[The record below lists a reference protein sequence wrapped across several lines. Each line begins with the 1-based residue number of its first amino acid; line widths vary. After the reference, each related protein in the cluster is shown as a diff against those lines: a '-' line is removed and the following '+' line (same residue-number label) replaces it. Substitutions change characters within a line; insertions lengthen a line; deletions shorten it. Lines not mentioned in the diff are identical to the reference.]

1 MLVRQ
6 IFPDFITFLTV
17 LRHPIERVLSSYRMK
32 VALYADQAMYW
43 NMKAWLSGTP
53 VRISKNATSTNM
65 NHLNQNKLRADYLYL
80 KTSSLEEV
88 TDMTSLGFS
97 FICVHQ
103 FLSKYWIHWQNY
115 MVKWFSG
122 KWNPTST
129 FRATRSDLDR
139 AKRNIDKFD
148 YVVFTDRLH
157 LELPVIAAL
166 FNYTKAPKS
175 VCADVLMLSFVV
187 HEVYSGVCILL
198 NLWMRTLLMVGDGRG
213 LMPETWRCS
222 TVVCQRTFLEPPT

>member
-103 FLSKYWIHWQNY
+103 FLSKY
-115 MVKWFSG
+115 
-122 KWNPTST
+122 
-129 FRATRSDLDR
+129 
-139 AKRNIDKFD
+139 
-148 YVVFTDRLH
+148 
-157 LELPVIAAL
+157 
-166 FNYTKAPKS
+166 
-175 VCADVLMLSFVV
+175 
-187 HEVYSGVCILL
+187 
-198 NLWMRTLLMVGDGRG
+198 
-213 LMPETWRCS
+213 
-222 TVVCQRTFLEPPT
+222 